1 MEINNQVNQ
10 NDLIQIIGSQT
21 VTIVLLENQ
30 VIKLKEMLRVK
41 NEEGKEDKEKK
52 K

>member
-41 NEEGKEDKEKK
+41 NEEAKEDKEKK